1 MTTETTIL
9 DDRVVSEI
17 ESRPWFWPAHDEWGE
32 TPPSSRHVIV
42 TVAERDALCRT
53 VKHLR
58 EQDELWEIRF
68 NEALKRYRA
77 VEDDLQCQIERLRA
91 EAKDAA
97 DSERQAIL
105 NAIEHSQRLCTHRAQ
120 DNSKTGEYRL
130 MMEHFAEAGR
140 QIAEMITEKR
150 YQDLARPINQTEP

>member
-1 MTTETTIL
+1 MTNEK
-9 DDRVVSEI
+9 D
-17 ESRPWFWPAHDEWGE
+17 AN
-32 TPPSSRHVIV
+32 VIHNLFYEFHY
-42 TVAERDALCRT
+42 A
-53 VKHLR
+53 
-58 EQDELWEIRF
+58 
-68 NEALKRYRA
+68 
-77 VEDDLQCQIERLRA
+77 DDLGVIKSKLSEYVATVRA